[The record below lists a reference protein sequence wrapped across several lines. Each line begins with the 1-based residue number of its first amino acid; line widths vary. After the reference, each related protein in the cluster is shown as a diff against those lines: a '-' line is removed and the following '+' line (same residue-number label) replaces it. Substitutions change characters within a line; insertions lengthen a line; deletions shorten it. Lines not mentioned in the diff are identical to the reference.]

1 MSPRRTG
8 EERLNEIDTKMKQ
21 LAAQKQA
28 IMKREQ
34 EKDRRERTRRL
45 IQNGAL
51 AEKYL
56 NSENATPEEFEN
68 LLKQLIEIP
77 QIQNIIQKK
86 SE

>member
-1 MSPRRTG
+1 MSPRTG

-21 LAAQKQA
+21 LAAQKQS
-28 IMKREQ
+28 IIKREQ

-56 NSENATPEEFEN
+56 NSENTTPEEFEN
-68 LLKQLIEIP
+68 LLKQLIEVP

>member
-1 MSPRRTG
+1 MSPRKTG

-28 IMKREQ
+28 IIKREQ

-45 IQNGAL
+45 IQKGAL

-56 NSENATPEEFEN
+56 NSESTTPEEFEN
-68 LLKQLIEIP
+68 LLKQIIEVT
-77 QIQNIIQKK
+77 QIQTIIQKLSK
-86 SE
+86 